1 MTQRQL
7 DIRAGTYE
15 PNTIQLDINHT
26 VKIKKKGRHIGIY
39 TLSGVERKKRGV
51 SLPVEAWMLLQQHL
65 PLINLT
71 LQFVSGTVGVEVFE
85 KNDGYNANIDYGS
98 YNRTTNKNGYGSY
111 NDNPSYDVVNYGE
124 EAFKPD
130 TGHASMPASIYEWK
144 SALPIEQSCVQQ
156 QFQQQPPCG
165 RAVGETPYYAC

>member
-15 PNTIQLDINHT
+15 PNTIQLDLNHT

-51 SLPVEAWMLLQQHL
+51 SLPVEAWILLQQYL

-85 KNDGYNANIDYGS
+85 KNDGYNSNIQYGP
-98 YNRTTNKNGYGSY
+98 YNASNSNCYGAC
-111 NDNPSYDVVNYGE
+111 NDNNVLNYGE
-124 EAFKPD
+124 EACKPD
-130 TGHASMPASIYEWK
+130 TGHQSMPASIYEWH
-144 SALPIEQSCVQQ
+144 APLQIQQSCVQQ
-156 QFQQQPPCG
+156 QLKQQTSD
-165 RAVGETPYYAC
+165 RAVGETSYYAC

>member
-15 PNTIQLDINHT
+15 PNTILLDLNHS

-51 SLPVEAWMLLQQHL
+51 SLPVEAWILLQQHL

-85 KNDGYNANIDYGS
+85 KNDGYNTNISYGS
-98 YNRTTNKNGYGSY
+98 YNTSTNNSHGAY
-111 NDNPSYDVVNYGE
+111 NDSNVLNYVE
-124 EAFKPD
+124 EACQPD
-130 TGHASMPASIYEWK
+130 ARHQSKPASIYECH
-144 SALPIEQSCVQQ
+144 APLQIQQSCVQQ
-156 QFQQQPPCG
+156 QFEQQACG
-165 RAVGETPYYAC
+165 RAVGETAYYAC